1 MGTTTNHVSRRQDLL
16 FCHSYCSIIV
26 CTLDAYVWVEH
37 DSCREEAYLLAE
49 SAWATKLGIWHN
61 LPDEPC

>member
-1 MGTTTNHVSRRQDLL
+1 
-16 FCHSYCSIIV
+16 V

-49 SAWATKLGIWHN
+49 SAWPTKLGIWHN
-61 LPDEPC
+61 LPDEPG